1 MHSKLI
7 VRSAVVLLFFVFFL
21 HGFSGQVEN
30 QEKYS
35 SSDTVLNSSVDADSS
50 DSLAGGKSL
59 SDKLK
64 GLGKGLSGI
73 VAFVKKTIPGSG
85 IIAWVKVRIGK
96 IIFLCISLVVIFYTI
111 NFYRQKTEKT
121 RFLTTTRLSIMDKEV
136 QRACR
141 NIETN
146 FADPEYS
153 VKRLCEELVTGEA
166 FLEAL
171 FQKELGMSVG
181 EFIGQV
187 RINHAR
193 ILLNKTPS
201 LTPEELAFRCG
212 FPDAEAFSRSFR
224 SIAGIGFSEYIN
236 SPGLSQAEQDQR

>member
-21 HGFSGQVEN
+21 HGVSGQVEN

-85 IIAWVKVRIGK
+85 IITWIKVRTVRL
-96 IIFLCISLVVIFYTI
+96 FLCISLVVIFYTI

-121 RFLTTTRLSIMDKEV
+121 RFLTTTRLSIMDKGS
-136 QRACR
+136 RGHAGILR
-141 NIETN
+141 PILLILSFLLKN
-146 FADPEYS
+146 F
-153 VKRLCEELVTGEA
+153 EELVTGEA

-224 SIAGIGFSEYIN
+224 SIAGIGFSEYVK
-236 SPGLSQAEQDQR
+236 SPGISQAEQDQR